1 LLTHSIDHPMD
12 RFLNIKQLSEIIG
25 LAEQTIYNRVN
36 TGGDLPPTIK
46 LGRSLRWRES
56 NVEEWM
62 NSKQAMPSKLSQ
74 ASVDLSSL
82 LTKRRRGRPTKA
94 EQFAAR
100 QRSHCQGESQ

>member
-1 LLTHSIDHPMD
+1 MN

-36 TGGDLPPTIK
+36 TGGDLPSTLK

-56 NVEEWM
+56 DVEEWM
-62 NSKQAMPSKLSQ
+62 NSKQPMPAKLNQ

-82 LTKRRRGRPTKA
+82 LTKRRRGRPNKA
-94 EQFAAR
+94 EQHAAR
-100 QRSHCQGESQ
+100 QRGNCQDESQ